1 MTSDSNG
8 SDEIGRFEAQYRE
21 NPDSLVFARLADACR
36 KNGDPERA
44 LSILADGIR
53 RHPDYPSAHI
63 VRARCLV
70 DLDRLADAEA
80 SLRRVIE
87 LDGQSLV
94 AIQGLAN
101 LAERRDDP
109 EEAVRWYEQIAI
121 LDPMNVEATGAL
133 ERLRPTP
140 PPPSSGLEPL
150 PATSEEWWSSPDFQ
164 IEEEDAATPPEH
176 IEPVIESVVEPA
188 VEPPSEDPV
197 DELPDGE
204 PPADDPLSA
213 VAEELIEV
221 TAEPENPARE
231 EAGVAWW
238 FEDPGEDESDE
249 DGDLLT
255 RTMAELYTKQG
266 LLDEAAAIYRE
277 LLTDR
282 PDDEGL
288 HRALDEVEQR
298 LDAPDGEPAD
308 DDHEPVGEERSE
320 GTPAGVEG
328 VDVVATK
335 DPTKDPTKDETKT
348 AGETAAVRPDSDAFA
363 THPIPPTS
371 GTGEVL
377 SDWLQRL
384 AE

>member
-1 MTSDSNG
+1 MASDSNG
-8 SDEIGRFEAQYRE
+8 RDEIGRFEAQYRE

-44 LSILADGIR
+44 LSILADGIG

-80 SLRRVIE
+80 SLRRAVE
-87 LDGQSLV
+87 LDGQNLV

-109 EEAVRWYEQIAI
+109 IEAVRWYEQIAA
-121 LDPMNVEATGAL
+121 LDPMNVEAAAAL
-133 ERLRPTP
+133 ARLRPTP

-150 PATSEEWWSSPDFQ
+150 PAPSEEWWSSPAFQ
-164 IEEEDAATPPEH
+164 IEEEDDAMPPG
-176 IEPVIESVVEPA
+176 PA
-188 VEPPSEDPV
+188 
-197 DELPDGE
+197 EL
-204 PPADDPLSA
+204 AA
-213 VAEELIEV
+213 VAE
-221 TAEPENPARE
+221 PESPARDE
-231 EAGVAWW
+231 SGTAWW
-238 FEDPGEDESDE
+238 FEDPGEDEPAD

-282 PDDEGL
+282 PEDEGL
-288 HRALDEVEQR
+288 RRALVELEQR
-298 LDAPDGEPAD
+298 LDGAPDEPANDHEPGDEADEPAD
-308 DDHEPVGEERSE
+308 EGPSPEAAHPVAE
-320 GTPAGVEG
+320 AVEV
-328 VDVVATK
+328 VDAV
-335 DPTKDPTKDETKT
+335 DE
-348 AGETAAVRPDSDAFA
+348 ADEVETASPAAEGSEADVFHSDVDPFA
-363 THPIPPTS
+363 THPVPATS
-371 GTGEVL
+371 GRGEVL
-377 SDWLQRL
+377 DDWLRRL

>member
-1 MTSDSNG
+1 MASDSNG
-8 SDEIGRFEAQYRE
+8 RDEIGRFEAQYRE

-44 LSILADGIR
+44 LSILADGIG

-87 LDGQSLV
+87 LDGQNLV

-109 EEAVRWYEQIAI
+109 IEAVRWYEQIAA
-121 LDPMNVEATGAL
+121 LDPMNVEAAAAL
-133 ERLRPTP
+133 ARLRPTP

-150 PATSEEWWSSPDFQ
+150 PAPSEEWWSSPAFQ
-164 IEEEDAATPPEH
+164 IEEEDDAMPPG
-176 IEPVIESVVEPA
+176 PAEPA
-188 VEPPSEDPV
+188 
-197 DELPDGE
+197 
-204 PPADDPLSA
+204 A
-213 VAEELIEV
+213 VAE
-221 TAEPENPARE
+221 PEGRARDE
-231 EAGVAWW
+231 SGTAWW
-238 FEDPGEDESDE
+238 FEDPGEDDPAD

-282 PDDEGL
+282 PEDEGL
-288 HRALDEVEQR
+288 RRALGELEQR
-298 LDAPDGEPAD
+298 LDGAPDEPASEKN
-308 DDHEPVGEERSE
+308 EPGDEADEPAEEGPSPE
-320 GTPAGVEG
+320 AADPVVEVAQSA
-328 VDVVATK
+328 VD
-335 DPTKDPTKDETKT
+335 P
-348 AGETAAVRPDSDAFA
+348 FA
-363 THPIPPTS
+363 THPVPATS
-371 GTGEVL
+371 GAGEVL
-377 SDWLQRL
+377 NDWLRRL
-384 AE
+384 AG

>member
-1 MTSDSNG
+1 MASDSNG
-8 SDEIGRFEAQYRE
+8 RGEIGRFEAQYRE

-36 KNGDPERA
+36 KDGDPERA
-44 LSILADGIR
+44 LSILADGIG

-87 LDGQSLV
+87 LDGQNLV

-109 EEAVRWYEQIAI
+109 IEAVRWYEQIAT
-121 LDPMNVEATGAL
+121 LDPMNVEATAAL
-133 ERLRPTP
+133 ERLRPAP
-140 PPPSSGLEPL
+140 PPPTPGLEPL
-150 PATSEEWWSSPDFQ
+150 PAPSEEWWSSPAFQ
-164 IEEEDAATPPEH
+164 IEEEDAEEDPRAPDD
-176 IEPVIESVVEPA
+176 IEPPGHVSA
-188 VEPPSEDPV
+188 
-197 DELPDGE
+197 GG
-204 PPADDPLSA
+204 DPLRA
-213 VAEELIEV
+213 VAEELTGA
-221 TAEPENPARE
+221 TAEPESPARE
-231 EAGVAWW
+231 EAEAWW
-238 FEDPGEDESDE
+238 FEDPGESEPDD

-282 PDDEGL
+282 PEDEGL
-288 HRALDEVEQR
+288 RRALDELEQR
-298 LDAPDGEPAD
+298 LD
-308 DDHEPVGEERSE
+308 
-320 GTPAGVEG
+320 G
-328 VDVVATK
+328 VDVGAADEDVDEESVEDDRSPAGEETVDAVDAIDVAATK
-335 DPTKDPTKDETKT
+335 DATEDAAEADRAP
-348 AGETAAVRPDSDAFA
+348 AAVRPDVDRFA
-363 THPIPPTS
+363 THPVPARS

-377 SDWLQRL
+377 DDWLRRL